1 MKKKF
6 LAKFDEILKQHYDT
20 AAVYDSYD
28 NTKGKTFEKYEAGL
42 QANALTDKAK
52 ALFRYLL
59 YSLPEDTRK
68 TLYEKFEQDFVKLK
82 DGQQY
87 NPPKNIVPDTYPT
100 PEAVKYSLF
109 YACPDE
115 LIKNVLSRN
124 MIEEAFEFVDD
135 ATLESYIEKIDSY
148 ESPYLHNVK
157 IYPLRYPIEQIKE
170 KNKTQIAD
178 EEKRNAINAELDLIA
193 DLVVTSSDTYSNS
206 NGEWFDSY
214 NRDISDKRLDALNE
228 KALAK
233 EENQHLNDY
242 FETLE
247 SGEYR
252 GIRSVNDK
260 HYGDL
265 NMINVFTDE
274 KIKMVFSEDR
284 KNSLRK
290 VLNYMREKNML
301 SADQAAVG
309 DQGSKVYGFKRIY
322 DAHNKL
328 VSLLES
334 DDLAAI
340 RSAREEYQ
348 TQIENMRG
356 LYKMVKEEFNLN
368 VNMMLQNIISYR
380 ESWVPNEFKND
391 VVCNAWVNGIFNLSA
406 TLEHNNVTLEEMF
419 ENPNKAFFN
428 ILKRSAETAMPS
440 ATLGN
445 KSNAEA
451 IHIMASGQKTGEYT
465 AMGLGRNMEFLQA
478 LSYGTDA
485 YEKNSLA
492 QMLIQSYAIYITGQ
506 VTLGET
512 IVAKDYLKTNAA
524 ETMSNMMLVNPE
536 DRNLDKLCSVP
547 KLNTSLTEKIPPFNS
562 MDYITSHNIKPTELI
577 ERMKSTISELE
588 SIKANIYKNLP
599 SKGRTNVNAMSPTVL
614 RDAVYAAQMAA
625 YKYLLVHPAP
635 AEGFMTQEE
644 FDNLKTIAEDP
655 LSVFENSI
663 SNETKAEISKSKSP
677 LVAFVTNG
685 QDKLNAARTEAREAE
700 QAYAKNT
707 ADLRKRLAT
716 LSKQLNKG
724 KGDIEAIREDYNQVE
739 AQLND
744 LKEAELKRLDKAYTD
759 GKLPKPYYEQRKLDV
774 ENGKPEN
781 TVPFSVDECPKFS
794 KFKAQYKAELS
805 RKELTLEDVEMFYN
819 RMVENVLFE
828 ENKFKLIATGNH
840 PKPEIY
846 KFSEID
852 RVNTTYKYPIQIP
865 ELEEKNDGLVAPKIV
880 EPNTKQLDKQ
890 FNNL

>member
-1 MKKKF
+1 MKKRF
-6 LAKFDEILKQHYDT
+6 LEKFDDILKQHYDT
-20 AAVYDSYD
+20 DAIHNSIVD
-28 NTKGKTFEKYEAGL
+28 KPFEKYETGL
-42 QANALTDKAK
+42 KANALSDKAK
-52 ALFRYLL
+52 VFFRYLL
-59 YSLPEDTRK
+59 YSLPEDTREM
-68 TLYEKFEQDFVKLK
+68 LYKKFEQTYIKMKGD
-82 DGQQY
+82 QQY
-87 NPPKNIVPDTYPT
+87 KPKKDVIPDAYPT
-100 PEAVKYSLF
+100 PEAVAYSLF
-109 YACPDE
+109 YACPDD
-115 LIKNVLSRN
+115 LIKSVEARN
-124 MIEEAFEFVDD
+124 MIEEALEFVDD
-135 ATLESYIEKIDSY
+135 TTLEGYINEIDSY

-170 KNKTQIAD
+170 RNKTRIAD
-178 EEKRNAINAELDLIA
+178 EEQRNAINAELDLIA
-193 DLVVTSSDTYSNS
+193 EIVVTSSSTYSNF
-206 NGEWFDSY
+206 NGELFDSY
-214 NRDISDKRLDALNE
+214 NRDVSDKRLDELNA

-485 YEKNSLA
+485 YEQNSLA

-506 VTLGET
+506 MTIGSTL
-512 IVAKDYLKTNAA
+512 VAKDYLKANAA
-524 ETMSNMMLVNPE
+524 ETMSNMILINPA
-536 DRNLDKLCSVP
+536 DRNLDKLCAVP
-547 KLNTSLTEKIPPFNS
+547 KLNTSATEVVQPFSS
-562 MDYITSHNIKPTELI
+562 MDYITSHNINPTELI
-577 ERMKSTISELE
+577 ERMKSTVSELE
-588 SIKANIYKNLP
+588 SIKANIYENLP
-599 SKGRTNVNAMSPTVL
+599 QKGRTNVKAMSPTVL
-614 RDAVYAAQMAA
+614 RDAVYGAQMAA

-635 AEGFMTQEE
+635 SEGFMTESE
-644 FDNLKTIAEDP
+644 FESLKMIAEDP
-655 LSVFENSI
+655 LSAFGNSI
-663 SNETKAEISKSKSP
+663 SADTKKAIEKSKSP
-677 LVAFVTNG
+677 LVAFVTDG
-685 QDKLNAARTEAREAE
+685 QGKFDAARTEAREAE
-700 QAYAKNT
+700 QAYANNT
-707 ADLRKRLAT
+707 ADLRKRFAT

-724 KGDIEAIREDYNQVE
+724 KGNVEAIREDYNRVE
-739 AQLND
+739 TELNA

-759 GKLPKPYYEQRKLDV
+759 GKLPKTYYELRRLDV
-774 ENGKPEN
+774 ENGKLDN
-781 TVPFSVDECPKFS
+781 TVPFSASECPKFS
-794 KFKAQYKAELS
+794 KFKAQYKEELS
-805 RKELTLEDVEMFYN
+805 RKELTLEEVQVFYD

-828 ENKFKLIATGNH
+828 ENKLKLIATGNH
-840 PKPEIY
+840 PKPELY
-846 KFSEID
+846 SFSDID
-852 RVNTTYKYPIQIP
+852 RVNTTYKYPIQVS
-865 ELEEKNDGLVAPKIV
+865 ELKEKNDGLVVPKIV
-880 EPNTKQLDKQ
+880 EANTKRLDKHI
-890 FNNL
+890 N